1 LPGPAPVT
9 ADLPTVT
16 DPAPKSHLCGALAGT
31 LADAGRRGPGA
42 PWVGAAARGGPF
54 RRDTA

>member
-1 LPGPAPVT
+1 VT

>member
-1 LPGPAPVT
+1 VT

-42 PWVGAAARGGPF
+42 PGVGQRRGAVRAGATPH
-54 RRDTA
+54 RVT

>member
-1 LPGPAPVT
+1 VT

-42 PWVGAAARGGPF
+42 PGVGGSGAGRSAQARHRIG
-54 RRDTA
+54 